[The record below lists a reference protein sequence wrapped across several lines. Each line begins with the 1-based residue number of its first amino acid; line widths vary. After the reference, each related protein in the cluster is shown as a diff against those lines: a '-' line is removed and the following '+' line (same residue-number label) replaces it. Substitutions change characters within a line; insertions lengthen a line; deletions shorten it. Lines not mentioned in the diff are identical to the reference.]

1 MFDCNDEVRSFH
13 DKKVALPTAEQTEMR
28 GRRDANRDRLKLGL
42 KNAGDPK
49 PIGCHSQGSYAMK
62 TMIQHPQKDYDIDD
76 GVYFKKESL
85 EGPNGGD
92 MSARR
97 AKEMVCDALR
107 DERFSKAPEVRANCV
122 RVYYNEGYHIVV
134 PVYRR
139 VKKTTW
145 FGDEKEV
152 FEVASGDWKESDPR
166 AVTKWFEEENK
177 AQSPADEGAD
187 QFRRVTRHLKAFAR
201 SRESWSGRTASGF
214 IISKLVQECFRPN
227 ARRED
232 KALYDTMVSIRD
244 RLNGSLVVNHPILDA
259 PLTNGSEDGKVK
271 FFREKLTE
279 VIDNLGVLFASDCSA
294 EQAMK
299 AWGKTYATDF
309 FVDLLPEQSEET
321 GDDSVV
327 STVTILKEG
336 RQPDEAVD
344 KQGGGR
350 YA

>member
-1 MFDCNDEVRSFH
+1 
-13 DKKVALPTAEQTEMR
+13 
-28 GRRDANRDRLKLGL
+28 
-42 KNAGDPK
+42 
-49 PIGCHSQGSYAMK
+49 
-62 TMIQHPQKDYDIDD
+62 
-76 GVYFKKESL
+76 
-85 EGPNGGD
+85 
-92 MSARR
+92 
-97 AKEMVCDALR
+97 
-107 DERFSKAPEVRANCV
+107 
-122 RVYYNEGYHIVV
+122 
-134 PVYRR
+134 
-139 VKKTTW
+139 
-145 FGDEKEV
+145 
-152 FEVASGDWKESDPR
+152 
-166 AVTKWFEEENK
+166 
-177 AQSPADEGAD
+177 
-187 QFRRVTRHLKAFAR
+187 
-201 SRESWSGRTASGF
+201 
-214 IISKLVQECFRPN
+214 
-227 ARRED
+227 
-232 KALYDTMVSIRD
+232 MVSIRD